1 MYLLDI
7 SYSQSVANVEP
18 HIASHGAWV
27 QKHVADGTFL
37 FAGPKKSGLGGI
49 ILARSIPRPELEALL
64 DADSYVQARVAE
76 YHIVEFD
83 AKLTAATLAELKSA

>member
-7 SYSQSVANVEP
+7 SYSQSPANVEP

-27 QKHVADGTFL
+27 KKYFDDGTFL

-49 ILARSIPRPELEALL
+49 ILARSIPRADLEAILA
-64 DADSYVQARVAE
+64 ADSYVQARVAE
-76 YHIVEFD
+76 YHISEFD
-83 AKLTAATLAELKSA
+83 AKLTAASLDELKRS